1 MSKLMAKYQILLPDD
16 IDEIEWLIEAKGCF
30 RLDVEIETE
39 IYEFNFYDSVR
50 LIQTMNDC
58 LDCNTYFFEQNLVIL
73 PMVLKYFKLN
83 ELPFCIFIY
92 FQNHCFR
99 CFFTPIT

>member
-1 MSKLMAKYQILLPDD
+1 MAKYQILLPDD

-50 LIQTMNDC
+50 LIQTMNDY

-73 PMVLKYFKLN
+73 QMVN
-83 ELPFCIFIY
+83 IVNMRAFIEQIIDTVEINS
-92 FQNHCFR
+92 FVVNKK
-99 CFFTPIT
+99 

>member
-1 MSKLMAKYQILLPDD
+1 MAKYQILLPDD

-50 LIQTMNDC
+50 LIQKMNDC
-58 LDCNTYFFEQNLVIL
+58 SDCNTYFFEQNLVVL
-73 PMVLKYFKLN
+73 PMVNILN
-83 ELPFCIFIY
+83 MRAFIEQIIDTVEINA
-92 FQNHCFR
+92 FVVNKK
-99 CFFTPIT
+99 

>member
-1 MSKLMAKYQILLPDD
+1 MAKYQILLPDD
-16 IDEIEWLIEAKGCF
+16 IDEIEWLIEATGCF

-58 LDCNTYFFEQNLVIL
+58 LDCNTYFFEQNLMIL
-73 PMVLKYFKLN
+73 PMVN
-83 ELPFCIFIY
+83 IVNMRAFIEQIIDTVEINSFVVNKKQSY
-92 FQNHCFR
+92 C
-99 CFFTPIT
+99 

>member
-50 LIQTMNDC
+50 LIQKMNDC
-58 LDCNTYFFEQNLVIL
+58 LDCNTYFFEQNLVVL
-73 PMVLKYFKLN
+73 PMVNILN
-83 ELPFCIFIY
+83 MRAFIEQIIDTVEINA
-92 FQNHCFR
+92 FVVNKK
-99 CFFTPIT
+99 

>member
-50 LIQTMNDC
+50 LIQKMNDC
-58 LDCNTYFFEQNLVIL
+58 FDCNTYFLEQNLVVL
-73 PMVLKYFKLN
+73 PMVNILN
-83 ELPFCIFIY
+83 MWAFIEQLIDTVEINA
-92 FQNHCFR
+92 FVVNKK
-99 CFFTPIT
+99 